1 MDSFLVFCVRFSSCV
16 MSQLHMLRIPGSITT
31 CPYNRQDWWHSPV
44 TLLLGGIQGYGLVRG
59 FSLITLL
66 VSWIH
71 TDVDFKSGL
80 CCTAA
85 NVVSS

>member
-1 MDSFLVFCVRFSSCV
+1 MCNVTASHAKD
-16 MSQLHMLRIPGSITT
+16 PGFDYHR
-31 CPYNRQDWWHSPV
+31 PYNRQDWWHSPV